1 VPQSETFTPHPQS
14 DAANAVGINQ
24 NPLVHGH
31 SGPVNVSFSN
41 HIYNETVN
49 FFSALNELQMPVSY
63 DPNDGA
69 TAGAS
74 FLPLSL
80 NPANQTRCDARSAYF
95 DPYSTRSNLWISTN
109 QHVTRVLF
117 DGGSGNPNT
126 TIFTP
131 GDASV
136 GQGNSYSRPDGLFS
150 NITQNAIAS
159 RRRRSWPIN
168 FILEAFSSRFYLSKR
183 EPTNTPI
190 TSVPA
195 PLEANGVEVSTHGS
209 PMSLPR
215 LDHN

>member
-1 VPQSETFTPHPQS
+1 
-14 DAANAVGINQ
+14 
-24 NPLVHGH
+24 
-31 SGPVNVSFSN
+31 
-41 HIYNETVN
+41 
-49 FFSALNELQMPVSY
+49 MPVSS

-95 DPYSTRSNLWISTN
+95 DPYSTRPNLWISTN

-126 TIFTP
+126 TTFTP

-159 RRRRSWPIN
+159 RRRRSWPIDL
-168 FILEAFSSRFYLSKR
+168 ILEVFRSRSYLPKR

-190 TSVPA
+190 TSVPG
-195 PLEANGVEVSTHGS
+195 PLKANGVEVSIHGS
-209 PMSLPR
+209 FISRRR
-215 LDHN
+215 LDHC

>member
-49 FFSALNELQMPVSY
+49 FFSALNALQMPVSY

-95 DPYSTRSNLWISTN
+95 DPYSTRPNLWISTN

-131 GDASV
+131 GDTSV

-168 FILEAFSSRFYLSKR
+168 LILEAFRSRFYLSKR

-195 PLEANGVEVSTHGS
+195 PLKANGVEV
-209 PMSLPR
+209 R
-215 LDHN
+215 LVLRHRLVLG

>member
-1 VPQSETFTPHPQS
+1 
-14 DAANAVGINQ
+14 
-24 NPLVHGH
+24 
-31 SGPVNVSFSN
+31 
-41 HIYNETVN
+41 
-49 FFSALNELQMPVSY
+49 MPVSY

-95 DPYSTRSNLWISTN
+95 DPSTKRPNLWISTN

-131 GDASV
+131 GDTSV

-168 FILEAFSSRFYLSKR
+168 LILEVFRSRFYLPKR
-183 EPTNTPI
+183 VPTNMPI
-190 TSVPA
+190 TSVPG
-195 PLEANGVEVSTHGS
+195 PLKANGVEVSIHGS
-209 PMSLPR
+209 LMSQHR
-215 LDHN
+215 LDHG